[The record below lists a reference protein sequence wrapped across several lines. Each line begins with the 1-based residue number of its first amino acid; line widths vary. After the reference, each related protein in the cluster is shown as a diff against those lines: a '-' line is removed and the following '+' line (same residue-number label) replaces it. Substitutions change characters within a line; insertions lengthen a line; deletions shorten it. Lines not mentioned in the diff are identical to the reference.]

1 MRSAMMLL
9 ALTAFVVGTCA
20 TDYLQQRRLDAL
32 EEVLHLTTCAVA
44 AQSIRSAWDRGEHVP
59 TIFLTEYEQLC
70 GEAPSR
76 PGRGV

>member
-1 MRSAMMLL
+1 MKIVMLIGL
-9 ALTAFVVGTCA
+9 MVFVFGTFA
-20 TDYLQQRRLDAL
+20 TDVLQDRRLDAL
-32 EEVLHLTTCAVA
+32 EEVMHLTTCAVA